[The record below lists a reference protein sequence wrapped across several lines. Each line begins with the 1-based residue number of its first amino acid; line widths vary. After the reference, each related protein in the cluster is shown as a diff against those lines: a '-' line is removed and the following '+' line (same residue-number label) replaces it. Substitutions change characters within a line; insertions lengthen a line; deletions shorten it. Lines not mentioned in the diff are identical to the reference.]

1 MKPFLTKFF
10 YSYWDAI
17 IASGLA
23 TIWLLLYTKHGGIG
37 VCPDGITYLSVAKNF
52 ITNFSVSDFRGIPMV
67 VFPLGYPLFL
77 SLFLLMG
84 AEPITIIGP
93 ILNCLLFTS
102 LLFMS
107 SYIFQQV
114 KFYSSF
120 ARLLLLLFLTT
131 STALLEVYS
140 MLWSETLFLF
150 LLLLFFIRIH
160 QYSLKQSLRNL
171 YVVSIITALLL
182 FVRFAGITCLIT
194 GGLIILLQ
202 KGLPLKQKFN
212 HLVYYGLIGISLT
225 TINVLYNKLISGTL
239 TGVRQKAIKTV
250 WENVYDLYEVFK
262 FWFPFPSATLIGS
275 IVVSILLLF
284 VLALPFVSTFLQ
296 PKKVTRIEFIIA
308 AFFSVYIIFMI
319 AISSISRFETLNS
332 RLLIPAFIC
341 LPILLANGGVYLTR
355 KKQLSLRVSIFLI
368 LLSGYGFA
376 QYHNYKNNRFAW
388 EGVSYSGIPGYTDD
402 YWKYSPMIDFIQKNP
417 TLFSEQKIFSN
428 AIDALYFLSNTK
440 AFPLPHKDIKS
451 EIDLFIKNKSFYLV
465 WFFNTESFDLIQI
478 DQIKKYYPI
487 KTAWQFK
494 DGVIIGF

>member
-1 MKPFLTKFF
+1 MKLFLTKFF

-23 TIWLLLYTKHGGIG
+23 TVWLLLYTKHGGIG

-52 ITNFSVSDFRGIPMV
+52 IGNFSVSDFRGIPMV

-77 SLFLLMG
+77 SLFLSMG
-84 AEPITIIGP
+84 ADPITILGP
-93 ILNCLLFTS
+93 IVNCLLFTS

-160 QYSLKQSLRNL
+160 QYSLQQSIRNL
-171 YVVSIITALLL
+171 YVVSILAASLF

-202 KGLPLKQKFN
+202 KGLPIKQKIK

-225 TINVLYNKLISGTL
+225 AINVLYNKMLTGTL
-239 TGVRQKAIKTV
+239 TGVRQKSIKTV
-250 WENVYDLYEVFK
+250 WENVYDLSEVFN
-262 FWFPFPSATLIGS
+262 FWFPFPSTSLIGS
-275 IVVSILLLF
+275 IAVIIILLF
-284 VLALPFVSTFLQ
+284 ALALPLISSFLQ

-308 AFFSVYIIFMI
+308 AFFCVYIIFMI

-332 RLLIPAFIC
+332 RLLTPAYIC
-341 LPILLANGGVYLTR
+341 LPILLANWSVYLARNKYFAFRIT
-355 KKQLSLRVSIFLI
+355 LSLL

-376 QYHNYKNNRFAW
+376 QYHNYKNNRFTW

-417 TLFSEQKIFSN
+417 TVFREQKIFSN
-428 AIDALYFLSNTK
+428 AIDAMYFLSNTK

-451 EIDLFIKNKSFYLV
+451 EIDHFIKNKSFYLV

-478 DQIKKYYPI
+478 DQIKEYYPI

-494 DGVIIGF
+494 DGVIIRF